1 MTVTAFAPGRVN
13 LMGDHTDYTGG
24 LVLPMAIELGT
35 TVTFEPGGD
44 TVTLASTVETEPAV
58 VRIDVADPAGV
69 LPSWA
74 RYVAGVVSVVRPA
87 VGGTGRVV
95 TTLPVGAGLSSSA
108 ALEVAV
114 ALAVGFAGTAL
125 ELARAC
131 QRAEQLA
138 SRVPCGIMD
147 QLASAAG
154 RDGEALLIDCTSFEV
169 TGVALPEN
177 AEVLVVDSGQARALS
192 GSAYAARRDE
202 CRAAADLVGP
212 LRQATLADVDALADP
227 VLRRRA
233 HHVVTENERVL
244 AFADALRAAD
254 IGEAGRIMLA
264 SHASL
269 RDDYEVST
277 PALDELVALLAR
289 HRGVAGAR
297 LTGAG
302 FGGCVVALVEAGV
315 PIDVQRRRSW
325 RLHASAG
332 ARRIEG

>member
-1 MTVTAFAPGRVN
+1 
-13 LMGDHTDYTGG
+13 MGDHTDYTGG

-138 SRVPCGIMD
+138 SGVPCGIMD

-177 AEVLVVDSGQARALS
+177 AEVLVVDSGQARAL
-192 GSAYAARRDE
+192 
-202 CRAAADLVGP
+202 
-212 LRQATLADVDALADP
+212 
-227 VLRRRA
+227 
-233 HHVVTENERVL
+233 
-244 AFADALRAAD
+244 
-254 IGEAGRIMLA
+254 
-264 SHASL
+264 
-269 RDDYEVST
+269 
-277 PALDELVALLAR
+277 
-289 HRGVAGAR
+289 
-297 LTGAG
+297 
-302 FGGCVVALVEAGV
+302 
-315 PIDVQRRRSW
+315 
-325 RLHASAG
+325 
-332 ARRIEG
+332 